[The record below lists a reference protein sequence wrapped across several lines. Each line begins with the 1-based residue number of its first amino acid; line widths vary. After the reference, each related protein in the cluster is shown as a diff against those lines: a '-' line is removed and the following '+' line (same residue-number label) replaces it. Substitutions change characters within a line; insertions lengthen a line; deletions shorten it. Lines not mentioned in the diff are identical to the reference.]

1 MRKAVIMALAAALC
15 ALAVAP
21 AAAGSAGAARLHH
34 RNAAHARKHKAAH
47 DRQVRRQLL
56 RQLRRHPRL
65 ITRKRFVRH
74 ASHAGLALP
83 LTVRLNPIIATSGG
97 PAQAPSDDLLSL
109 DLSTGA
115 FADPAG
121 ALAGVVTPGLGG
133 KFQMVGRFDVDTTG
147 YGSFGNLALDAGQVN
162 MTADPFS
169 LVEAS
174 PACVD
179 TDPLLRTG
187 PVSIVAAPPLPAG
200 DRRGGLLNWFTGDIK
215 MRLYTQ
221 FLLNSQRRAS
231 CSDPFFWTNR
241 IASTS
246 NSVIP
251 LDMVGHFSISPTIS
265 TDGRLRLFK
274 VVFDDTVI
282 PQAALPAQLHTC
294 TQATAAPVGD
304 PAPAATCDAVPGD
317 DVSVPVNVKIARLTA
332 EVFIGDV

>member
-1 MRKAVIMALAAALC
+1 VRKAVLLALAAALC
-15 ALAVAP
+15 VVAP
-21 AAAGSAGAARLHH
+21 VNAHSPGAAH
-34 RNAAHARKHKAAH
+34 RHDRKAAVRKHGTAH
-47 DRQVRRQLL
+47 ERHVRKQLL

-65 ITRKRFVRH
+65 ITQKRFLRR

-83 LTVRLNPIIATSGG
+83 LTVRLNPVIATPGG

-121 ALAGVVTPGLGG
+121 VLAGAVTPGLGG
-133 KFQMVGRFDVDTTG
+133 KFQMIGRFDVDTTG
-147 YGSFGNLALDAGQVN
+147 YGTFGNLALDAGQVN
-162 MTADPFS
+162 MTADPFR
-169 LVEAS
+169 LVDAS
-174 PACVD
+174 PACAD
-179 TDPLLRTG
+179 ADPLLRTG

-294 TQATAAPVGD
+294 TQATAVAASD
-304 PAPAATCDAVPGD
+304 PAPTAACDAAPGD
-317 DVSVPVNVKIARLTA
+317 DVTVPVSVKITRLTA